1 MSLEIRLPRVLRQV
15 RLPTVACHYKKLAQ
29 EAIQSGQ
36 SYEEYL
42 LALLEEE
49 VTQRQVNQRKRRVRE
64 AHFPVLRML
73 DEFDFGVIPS
83 IRQQQV
89 IQLVGGAYLQQQENI
104 ALIGS
109 IGTGKTHIAISL
121 GLAACQQGH
130 KVRFYTAAGL
140 INELQ
145 EAKQGLRLSHLEA
158 KLLKYK
164 LIILDE
170 LGFISVV
177 LAQHPLQ

>member
-15 RLPTVACHYKKLAQ
+15 RLPTVACHYKKLVQ

-130 KVRFYTAAGL
+130 KVRFSTAAGL

-145 EAKQGLRLSHLEA
+145 EAKQALRLSHLEA

-177 LAQHPLQ
+177 LAQHPFQ